1 MHSTSLRF
9 TDRLLTC
16 LVRTGV
22 LLLQLVRLGR
32 AVRRLLLV
40 LAELHLGLGLDL
52 GEDAGVQEVVVV
64 VGRRWR
70 QWRGRR
76 ERARGQR
83 RLVAGAAQGSDRG
96 DAELVVQL
104 LLLVGEEKVLIV
116 LEVEVVLLAEELVP
130 VQNVELLPG
139 GQLLPDQDYVG
150 FSPQMNVYSIAED
163 MYNSRGLQEKCCYW
177 VWL

>member
-1 MHSTSLRF
+1 MHSTSLRSRF

-22 LLLQLVRLGR
+22 LLLHLVRLGR

-52 GEDAGVQEVVVV
+52 GEDPGVQEVVVV
-64 VGRRWR
+64 GRRRR

-76 ERARGQR
+76 ERARGQGG
-83 RLVAGAAQGSDRG
+83 LLAGAAQGSDG
-96 DAELVVQL
+96 SDAELVVQL
-104 LLLVGEEKVLIV
+104 LLLVGEEKVLVV
-116 LEVEVVLLAEELVP
+116 LEVEVVLLTEELVP
-130 VQNVELLPG
+130 VQNVQLLSG

-150 FSPQMNVYSIAED
+150 FSPQMNV
-163 MYNSRGLQEKCCYW
+163 
-177 VWL
+177 